1 MDQMD
6 EMRRIN
12 EAQRQYYE
20 TGHATDAREHNS
32 WATNLYR
39 RMRQAAH
46 DALPDIDATVHRLH
60 RKWLP
65 PLTDKRVLDL
75 GAGTGTPFALQ
86 IADNAREYIAC
97 DLSESSLATLEEKLE
112 EQKIRNARTLQAD
125 FLDEE
130 FPVSN
135 VDVVYAHSV
144 LHHFKY
150 LSPVLRKLKQH
161 MIPGGVIV
169 TRDPL
174 VTWPPYAL
182 FRRLYQTVQSD
193 SAWEHPLTRDD
204 LETIAEHFHVRHVQG
219 LIGRSKWALLWSSRV
234 SDFHQYD
241 LDHATNFDAIGSCL
255 QVAMCLQID

>member
-1 MDQMD
+1 MDEMD

-12 EAQRQYYE
+12 EAQRHYYE

-39 RMRQAAH
+39 RVRQAAY
-46 DALPDIDATVHRLH
+46 DALPDIDAAVHRLH
-60 RKWLP
+60 RQWLP

-75 GAGTGTPFALQ
+75 GAGTGTPLALQ
-86 IADNAREYIAC
+86 IAEEAEEYIAC
-97 DLSESSLATLEEKLE
+97 DLSESSLATLEQKLE
-112 EQKIRNARTLQAD
+112 ERDIQGARTLRAD

-130 FPVSN
+130 FPVSD

-150 LSPVLRKLKQH
+150 LPPVLRQLRRC
-161 MIPGGVIV
+161 MVPGGLII

-204 LETIAEHFHVRHVQG
+204 LETVAEHFHVRHVQG
-219 LIGRSKWALLWSSRV
+219 LVGRSKWALLWPGRV
-234 SDFHQYD
+234 ADFHQHD
-241 LDHATNFDAIGSCL
+241 LAHATDFDAIESCL
-255 QVAMCLQID
+255 QVAMCLQVT